1 MYKIH
6 FFFYYLIKKVEVSRL
21 EGEKESSYWDEIIK
35 RKNAFRNYLYSEKQ
49 KTSSK
54 KLKKN

>member
-6 FFFYYLIKKVEVSRL
+6 FFFYDLIKKVEVSRL